1 MKAKYD
7 EEVAVAE
14 GEVAAVANEV
24 SAAVTVAANEVSA
37 AVTVETDE
45 DPGQGATSTGSL
57 AMTGRQLKLLFFFFA
72 FSVFEICLSVKA
84 T

>member
-7 EEVAVAE
+7 EEAAVAE
-14 GEVAAVANEV
+14 GAVAAVANEV
-24 SAAVTVAANEVSA
+24 SAVTVAANEVSA

-57 AMTGRQLKLLFFFFA
+57 AMTGRQLKLFFFSRFLFLRFA
-72 FSVFEICLSVKA
+72 
-84 T
+84 